1 MASTG
6 EKFPTAAQT
15 INESPWLDEPWVNP
29 NNALTND
36 GNNAAVTATTYD
48 TGDQTAVLK
57 LYTYDMSSIPVGATI
72 TGVTVRIHARGD
84 STSVR
89 LDLVQLLDT
98 ARAKVG
104 TNKASTVVPMTA
116 SLAVYTF
123 GGSTD
128 LWGNALTRAWVQ
140 DADFGVAIG
149 CHANTNN
156 SEAYV
161 NYATIEVHYDFVDA
175 GTVYVDITPSATEAK
190 VTPPN
195 APTLV
200 APTDDS
206 SFDPTATKLFDWTFS
221 HPVGGESQTAWALRR
236 RIASYS
242 VGPNSPTTASL
253 VAAGDGSTHWAD
265 PDNVFTS
272 DSAEASVP
280 GLPELGRS
288 HSLLTSGYGFSIPS
302 DVTIRGI
309 IVQLEARNN
318 GLDNEATISA
328 CLLTLDGSDLHN
340 PSMGFVW
347 LTAAEAVR
355 PVPPTSAPGGIYGKI
370 SLWELF
376 STITPAVINDTGFG
390 VRIQADGEGTS
401 RDPRVDHIGIKVFLE
416 YDWEWW
422 DATLEEWSST
432 EVFNTGTTESYTF
445 DANTWDAD
453 TYEWS
458 VSTKDELNEAGPYA
472 EPFTVT
478 ATASAEYTDS
488 GTVTLDIQVSSFDL
502 YKGSP
507 SVRGSFFF
515 DGNMSYETAPVGSTI
530 DRPYTVGVWIKPL
543 WLPTM
548 TVQAPASLG
557 RNGAGAEGALPLLSS
572 PTTGAAYEEYNS
584 DFETVNAGGA
594 FTDGAWNS
602 LAAVFT
608 SHSSR
613 KAFVNGNTS
622 GSTGTGAMTTPIPD
636 HNRIY
641 LGKFP
646 DGSWDFRGWIA
657 YLFVWE
663 YALSDAEITAWHA
676 GDLIRDSSRGASYFW
691 DLTLPPSAIPGFEF
705 EDWWNASV
713 LSPIGADALVD
724 TGNAPPVIY
733 QIPDFDSGTVYF
745 DITPSGTEFKETGGA
760 GTEYTDSN
768 TVPLVIT
775 PVGVEVRDRADAT
788 TVPVTLTPSA
798 IELREFTDAN
808 TVYVDLQLSA
818 VELREFTDANTV
830 YVDLQVSSTEIR
842 EFTDAATVL
851 LDIQLSSTDLAEF
864 ADTGTVY
871 VDLQNSA
878 TELRESADATTVT
891 LVLTPSATEFI
902 TRETLDSGTV
912 SVVLTPSAVEVR
924 DRVDAATV
932 SIALTP
938 SAVEIREF
946 TDANTIYVDLQTS
959 STELR
964 ESADANTVYLDLQVS
979 DVQVF
984 EAVDSG
990 TVYFD
995 IQPAGVDEHVPSGGV
1010 EYLDSG
1016 TVLVDLQL
1024 SSTEVRDSA
1033 DNNTVAVALT
1043 PSSVEL
1049 REITDAATVY
1059 VDVVPSSVEIREV
1072 TDSNTIY
1079 VDLQLS
1085 SVETRERADT
1095 GLVPL
1100 VITPLSTDTA
1110 AYVET
1115 GTVYYDIT
1123 PYGVEYLQG
1132 VDLPYDTYLTAVMSR
1147 PWSGTMTGGF
1157 YAGSLR
1163 DRQYSAT
1170 MTQKFTGVL
1179 GGLRF
1184 SGALGNSMYSGAL
1197 SKLWSGILGRK

>member
-1 MASTG
+1 VATTG

-15 INESPWLDEPWVNP
+15 INESPWLDEAWVNP

-36 GNNAAVTATTYD
+36 GTNAAVTAATYD

-72 TGVTVRIHARGD
+72 DGVIVRIHARGD

-89 LDLVQLLDT
+89 IDLCQLLDT
-98 ARAKVG
+98 SRAKVG

-116 SLAVYTF
+116 SLATYTF
-123 GGSTD
+123 GANND
-128 LWGNALTRAWVQ
+128 LWGNSLTRAWVQ

-156 SEAYV
+156 SEAHV
-161 NYATIEVHYDFVDA
+161 NYATIEVFY
-175 GTVYVDITPSATEAK
+175 TVPPK
-190 VTPPN
+190 VTG
-195 APTLV
+195 
-200 APTDDS
+200 TDEVEL
-206 SFDPTATKLFDWTFS
+206 AS
-221 HPVGGESQTAWALRR
+221 HPGEPAARTQHSMWVRARKTNGAHTGVMRLRL
-236 RIASYS
+236 YE
-242 VGPNSPTTASL
+242 GTTARSTEKSTSNLTTSL
-253 VAAGDGSTHWAD
+253 AD
-265 PDNVFTS
+265 YELPITD
-272 DSAEASVP
+272 AEAASITDYTD
-280 GLPELGRS
+280 LRIRFN
-288 HSLLTSGYGFSIPS
+288 GYASTGDATVFEVDQFWLRAP
-302 DVTIRGI
+302 DVYT
-309 IVQLEARNN
+309 
-318 GLDNEATISA
+318 
-328 CLLTLDGSDLHN
+328 
-340 PSMGFVW
+340 
-347 LTAAEAVR
+347 
-355 PVPPTSAPGGIYGKI
+355 PPT
-370 SLWELF
+370 
-376 STITPAVINDTGFG
+376 
-390 VRIQADGEGTS
+390 
-401 RDPRVDHIGIKVFLE
+401 VD
-416 YDWEWW
+416 
-422 DATLEEWSST
+422 
-432 EVFNTGTTESYTF
+432 
-445 DANTWDAD
+445 
-453 TYEWS
+453 YE
-458 VSTKDELNEAGPYA
+458 
-472 EPFTVT
+472 
-478 ATASAEYTDS
+478 DS
-488 GTVTLDIQVSSFDL
+488 GTVTLDIQVSSYDL
-502 YKGSP
+502 YQGNP
-507 SVRGSFFF
+507 AVRGSYFYN
-515 DGNMSYETAPVGSTI
+515 GNTAYETTPFGSTI
-530 DRPYTVGVWIKPL
+530 DRPFTVGVWIKPY
-543 WLPTM
+543 WLPTD

-584 DFETVNAGGA
+584 DFETVNAGSA
-594 FTDGAWNS
+594 ITADAWNS

-613 KAFVNGNTS
+613 KAYANGNTS
-622 GSTGTGAMTTPIPD
+622 GSTGTGAMGTPIPD

-663 YALSDAEITAWHA
+663 YALSDAEITAWHN
-676 GDLIRDSSRGASYFW
+676 GDVIRDTARGHSYWW
-691 DLTLPPSAIPGFEF
+691 DLTLQPPDVNEI
-705 EDWWNASV
+705 EDIWNASV
-713 LSPIGADALVD
+713 MVSIATTPIFD
-724 TGNAPPVIY
+724 TGNTPPRIY
-733 QIPDFDSGTVYF
+733 EVPTFDSGTVYF

-878 TELRESADATTVT
+878 TELRESADATTVA

-964 ESADANTVYLDLQVS
+964 ESADANTIYVDLQVS
-979 DVQVF
+979 DIQVF
-984 EAVDSG
+984 EAVDSA

-1049 REITDAATVY
+1049 REIMLMWCLARLK
-1059 VDVVPSSVEIREV
+1059 SV
-1072 TDSNTIY
+1072 
-1079 VDLQLS
+1079 
-1085 SVETRERADT
+1085 
-1095 GLVPL
+1095 
-1100 VITPLSTDTA
+1100 
-1110 AYVET
+1110 
-1115 GTVYYDIT
+1115 
-1123 PYGVEYLQG
+1123 
-1132 VDLPYDTYLTAVMSR
+1132 
-1147 PWSGTMTGGF
+1147 
-1157 YAGSLR
+1157 
-1163 DRQYSAT
+1163 
-1170 MTQKFTGVL
+1170 K
-1179 GGLRF
+1179 
-1184 SGALGNSMYSGAL
+1184 
-1197 SKLWSGILGRK
+1197 